1 MSETPIDKEQAR
13 HAFSRSA
20 DSYDEAAVLQ
30 REVGNRMLERLD
42 LVTLEPKSVL
52 DLGCGTGEQTRQLL
66 QRYPKAG
73 IYALDFA
80 FPMLRHARKKGR
92 WLRRPRC
99 ICGDMEHL
107 PLADDSIDLICSN
120 LAFQWAGDPQ
130 RLYQECLRV
139 LRPNGLLM
147 FTTFGPDTL
156 QQLRAAWAEVDNHV
170 HVSPFMDMHD
180 LGDILLSSGYA
191 APVMDVE
198 RITLTYGRV
207 DDLMKD
213 LKSIGAGNAAARRQR
228 GLTGRGKMQAM
239 REAYEVFRRDSLL
252 PATYEVV
259 YGHAW
264 APQKKSAAADV
275 SVPLDMLKGGLNK
288 P

>member
-1 MSETPIDKEQAR
+1 MSETLIDKERAR
-13 HAFSRSA
+13 CSFSRSA

-30 REVGNRMLERLD
+30 REVSGRMLERLD
-42 LVTLEPKSVL
+42 LVTLAPRRVL
-52 DLGCGTGEQTRQLL
+52 DLGCGTGEQAHQLL
-66 QRYPKAG
+66 QRYPKAQVH
-73 IYALDFA
+73 ALDFA
-80 FPMLRHARKKGR
+80 LPMLAHARRKGR
-92 WLRRPRC
+92 WLHRPRC
-99 ICGDMEHL
+99 ICGDMEQL
-107 PLADDSIDLICSN
+107 PLANNSIDLICSN

-130 RLYQECLRV
+130 SLYRDCLRV

-156 QQLRAAWAEVDNHV
+156 GELRAAWAAVDDHV

-180 LGDILLSSGYA
+180 LGDILINSGYA

-207 DDLMKD
+207 DDLMRD
-213 LKSIGAGNAAARRQR
+213 LKSIGARNAAMQRQR
-228 GLTGRGKMQAM
+228 GLTGKARMQAM
-239 REAYEVFRRDSLL
+239 REAYEAFRCEGVL

-264 APQKKSAAADV
+264 APEKKRIPGEV
-275 SVPLDMLKGGLNK
+275 GVPLEMLNRWEED
-288 P
+288 